1 MDALLSLKSFAL
13 LQGFRGKPACDLDL
27 LVNTILSIARFA
39 QHHADTLIEMDI
51 NPLMVTEDRVIAA
64 DVMIREILVDS

>member
-1 MDALLSLKSFAL
+1 MDALCSLKSFAL

-39 QHHADTLIEMDI
+39 QDHADTLIEMDI

-64 DVMIREILVDS
+64 DVMIREI

>member
-1 MDALLSLKSFAL
+1 MDALRSLKSFAL

-51 NPLMVTEDRVIAA
+51 NPLMVTEDRVIVA
-64 DVMIREILVDS
+64 DVMIREIVVDS